1 MYITEHAI
9 RRYMERIKVSSRKHA
24 MEQLRGFIDCVE
36 FKDHRSGAKY
46 AHVADLTLICKNDTM
61 ITVYNKSEYEK
72 MEDTV
77 IE

>member
-1 MYITEHAI
+1 
-9 RRYMERIKVSSRKHA
+9 MERIKRSSRKHA
-24 MEQLRGFIDCVE
+24 MEQLKGFVDSVE

-61 ITVYNKSEYEK
+61 ITLYNKSEYEK
-72 MEDTV
+72 IEDIV